1 MKGELNQMI
10 KLFIE
15 NLTHTH
21 YVMIQGYKINLVV
34 IYFGIPL
41 S

>member
-15 NLTHTH
+15 NLTTH
-21 YVMIQGYKINLVV
+21 SVMIQGYKINLVV